1 MTETAPSATSG
12 GEGDPETRRRL
23 LDAAIHIASTDGLG
37 KVTYR
42 SVAAHAGLS
51 HSLVRFYFGS
61 KEAMVSEALERAAHL
76 DADESQLR
84 ADSIDDF
91 NRDFVTV
98 MSGERNRG
106 MLQYD
111 YLLRAVR
118 GGVPLER
125 LVAVYDIY
133 IGQVSATLE
142 EIGVTD
148 DDGSLAALVL
158 AAVDGLVMQHAIYV
172 SDDRSERILERL
184 REVLRVLQS
193 HGAADD

>member
-1 MTETAPSATSG
+1 MTETAQSATSG

-23 LDAAIHIASTDGLG
+23 LDSAIHIASTEGLG

-51 HSLVRFYFGS
+51 HSLVRFYFGT
-61 KEAMVSEALERAAHL
+61 KEAMVSEALERAAQL
-76 DADESQLR
+76 DTEESQLR
-84 ADSIDDF
+84 AATIEDF
-91 NRDFVTV
+91 NKDFLTV

-118 GGVPLER
+118 GGVPLDR

-133 IGQVSATLE
+133 IGQVSATLDE
-142 EIGVTD
+142 VGVAD

-158 AAVDGLVMQHAIYV
+158 AAVDGLVMQHAIYE
-172 SDDRSERILERL
+172 SDDRTERILERL
-184 REVLRVLQS
+184 REMLRALQ
-193 HGAADD
+193 GRGGPGD